1 MTSRERLATIG
12 AMRGQRLAREFGE
25 ELRMARMASGLTQRA
40 LGLACGVSKSTVSRI
55 ERALPPLPDFVIAAT
70 LARLAGL
77 DLSIRCF
84 PAPGRLR
91 DQAQLAL
98 IGRFMPRLAAAVARR
113 LEAPVKAGDLRA
125 WDLLLRVGGETIGVA
140 AETRI
145 RDLQA
150 LLRQEHR
157 KQEDGGVDRL
167 LLLVAETRHNR
178 LVLAEHASLLV
189 VEFPL
194 RTRTVL
200 GRLSQG
206 RSLGA
211 NGLVVL

>member
-1 MTSRERLATIG
+1 VGARERLATIG
-12 AMRGQRLAREFGE
+12 AMRGLRLAREFGE
-25 ELRMARMASGLTQRA
+25 ELRMARMAGGLTQHA
-40 LGLACGVSKSTVSRI
+40 LGRACGVSKSTVSRI
-55 ERALPPLPDFVIAAT
+55 ERAQPPLPDFVLAAT

-91 DQAQLAL
+91 DQPQLAL
-98 IGRFMPRLAAAVARR
+98 VGRFVPRLATAVARR
-113 LEAPVKAGDLRA
+113 MEAPVGPGDLRA
-125 WDLLLRVGGETIGVA
+125 WDLLLQVGGETIGVA

-150 LLRQEHR
+150 LLRREHR
-157 KQEDGGVDRL
+157 KQEDGRVDRL

-178 LVLAEHASLLV
+178 LLLAEHASLLA

-194 RTRTVL
+194 RTRAVL
-200 GRLSQG
+200 GRLSEG
-206 RSLGA
+206 RPLGA
-211 NGLVVL
+211 NGLVVM